1 MLYTFYKKF
10 PPKKKKSTNFRKI
23 FSPGGH
29 FRKNVPPGFSGDPR
43 ENFRKSRK
51 FPEIPGK
58 IRGFFRV
65 SRLETRINLLKFGY
79 FFPEKGGSREK
90 FPEFSGKLSPGKFRK
105 FPEISRNFPPNFP
118 GGSPRGSV
126 GRFRLESRIFRA
138 KFGRNLVKNA
148 HFSGNC
154 VPRKFPKFAKISGN
168 FPEKWPFFGVLG
180 CVGYW
185 FPEMDPPKNRGGKKK
200 VPEKKVSVFFCFS
213 DFLKKNVFF

>member
-1 MLYTFYKKF
+1 MHLPATNTCDRVLKYLPGVRHSFHDKYTNRIFFILSEKMFHTFFKKVSF
-10 PPKKKKSTNFRKI
+10 EKKIPGIFRKI

-58 IRGFFRV
+58 IRGFFGV
-65 SRLETRINLLKFGY
+65 SRLETRINLLKFGV
-79 FFPEKGGSREK
+79 FFPEKRGSREK

-105 FPEISRNFPPNFP
+105 FPEIPGNFPANFP
-118 GGSPRGSV
+118 GGSPWGSLE
-126 GRFRLESRIFRA
+126 RFRLESRIFGA
-138 KFGRNLVKNA
+138 NFGRNLVKNG

-168 FPEKWPFFGVLG
+168 FPEK
-180 CVGYW
+180 
-185 FPEMDPPKNRGGKKK
+185 
-200 VPEKKVSVFFCFS
+200 
-213 DFLKKNVFF
+213 